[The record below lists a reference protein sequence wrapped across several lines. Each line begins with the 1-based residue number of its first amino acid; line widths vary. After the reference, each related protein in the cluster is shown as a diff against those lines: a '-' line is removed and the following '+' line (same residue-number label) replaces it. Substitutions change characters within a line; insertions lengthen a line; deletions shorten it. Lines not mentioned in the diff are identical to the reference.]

1 MARVREFIVKLV
13 SRCNL
18 NCSYCYVYNLGDTGW
33 MNQPRFMSPQVLR
46 RAARRIGEYARKHN
60 LDEVRVI
67 FHGGEAL
74 MAGPVRLR
82 QAAEIMR
89 EHVPNLQLSAQ
100 TNATLLTDAIM
111 DVLEEFEFGIG
122 VSLDGDEEA
131 HNRHRV
137 YAHGGGSYAQ
147 VVAGIEQLRRR
158 GLPFAFLAVV
168 DLRNDPIVTFQ
179 ALAQFG
185 PDSMDYLWPLG
196 TRDKLPDGHRDNTF
210 WTETIYWDKPP
221 ATREYRSY
229 IGPYGHW
236 STDLFDHWSRLT
248 DAPDIRMFEIIMNQL
263 LGGNMKVQFVG
274 LPSDSSIVIQTDGT
288 YELVDSLMSVY
299 DGAAVT
305 GLNVFGHSIDV
316 VARHPGIVPPTPA
329 MTCQKCQFFRQC
341 GGGYFPQRY
350 SEANGFD
357 NPSLYCP
364 DLMWLIQHIQWALVR
379 NTNKLLCAR
388 LPV

>member
-179 ALAQFG
+179 ALDQFE
-185 PDSMDYLWPLG
+185 PDSMDFLWPLG